1 MNLFAHRPP
10 SLHKA
15 IAGRALTGLLLQD
28 NSLFLRFVDATLAL
42 DLDTRAFIFRPLR
55 GHWMTFPG
63 WLRIARVLQDDSQ
76 VTLEVCGALFTS
88 RLVLRKSD
96 GAWRV
101 IFQGGRILA
110 SA

>member
-1 MNLFAHRPP
+1 
-10 SLHKA
+10 
-15 IAGRALTGLLLQD
+15 
-28 NSLFLRFVDATLAL
+28 
-42 DLDTRAFIFRPLR
+42 
-55 GHWMTFPG
+55 MTFPG

-76 VTLEVCGALFTS
+76 VTLEVYGALFTS